1 MLLAI
6 DVGNTNTV
14 FAVLQGMEILGE
26 WRSATDGVR
35 TADEYMV
42 WLSQLMQLKG
52 ISPAQ
57 IDGTIISTVV
67 PQALFDIRTLCR
79 KYFNGEPLVVGEDGV
94 DIGLK
99 VNITRP
105 EQAGADRLVN
115 AIAAHSA
122 WPGNLII
129 IDFGTATTFDIVS
142 ENGDFEGGII
152 TPGVNLSLS
161 ALHDA
166 AAKLP
171 HIAVRRPDRVIGKD
185 TETAMLSGIYWGYI
199 GLVEGLVARIK
210 DEFGAP
216 MTVVSTGGLG
226 HLLRHGTPVIEH
238 FDADLTIKGL
248 AEIYY
253 RNRPDKRPARVS
265 A

>member
-1 MLLAI
+1 M
-6 DVGNTNTV
+6 
-14 FAVLQGMEILGE
+14 
-26 WRSATDGVR
+26 
-35 TADEYMV
+35 
-42 WLSQLMQLKG
+42 
-52 ISPAQ
+52 
-57 IDGTIISTVV
+57 V
-67 PQALFDIRTLCR
+67 PQSLFDIRTLCR

-122 WPGNLII
+122 YPGNLII

-142 ENGDFEGGII
+142 SSGDFEGGII
-152 TPGVNLSLS
+152 VPGVNLSLQ

-171 HIAVRRPDRVIGKD
+171 HIAVRRPDAVIGKD

-199 GLVEGLVARIK
+199 GLDRRTGQPHQGRIWCA
-210 DEFGAP
+210 DDGN
-216 MTVVSTGGLG
+216 
-226 HLLRHGTPVIEH
+226 RHGRAWPFAASRH
-238 FDADLTIKGL
+238 AGD
-248 AEIYY
+248 
-253 RNRPDKRPARVS
+253 
-265 A
+265 